1 MFIAEAFVAVVWTC
15 TNWHEA

>member
-1 MFIAEAFVAVVWTC
+1 MFITEAFVAVVWTC